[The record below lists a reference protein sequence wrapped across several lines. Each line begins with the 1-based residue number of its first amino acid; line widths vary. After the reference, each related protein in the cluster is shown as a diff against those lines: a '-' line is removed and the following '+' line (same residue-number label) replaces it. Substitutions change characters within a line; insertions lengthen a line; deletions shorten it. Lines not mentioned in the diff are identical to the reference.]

1 MLGAFRRSAVSH
13 ALRFSA
19 RAVSARPTPQRFQSL
34 SSSISIPSYAP
45 RSLFHSSSLLFN
57 SQAAAETDVG
67 DVGQDQVSSRFSEL
81 AEKNLVDPSIIRT
94 LTEKMRIETMTD
106 VQRETIPLSVRGDD
120 VLAQAK
126 TGTGKT
132 IAFLIP
138 VLQKLLNDP
147 SVKRAQRGRGRFQ
160 RAPTDIRAIVISPTR
175 ELAEQI
181 AVEASRLAQGSGI
194 VVQTAVGGTQKRLKL
209 QQVQREGCHI
219 LVATPG
225 RLRDILSD
233 EFSGVDAPNLS
244 TLVLDEADRLLDDGF
259 GPELMEIIQHW
270 LPNPAEVP
278 RQTLMFSATMAHE
291 VMGMVRKTMKPDFSF
306 VKTVRDDEA
315 PTHIRVP
322 QKVVLLEG
330 FENIL
335 PALLQ
340 LAKRAYANRETS
352 ERPFKAIVYFNSTK
366 EVNVAY
372 ETFDRLLNNPEDQRS
387 GHPLGRMFIGEIS
400 SQLSQAARTRVA
412 DSFRRVKSGI
422 LFSSDVTARGM
433 DFPDVTHVIQIGLP
447 KKREDYI
454 HRLGRTARANKTGEG
469 WIFIHPAEKNA
480 FRRTLHGIPVEL
492 DTSSLPVASLD
503 LTMDLETVRTSRPDD
518 YEIVQQINAS
528 ITQIPSADRARAHQ
542 NKLLDCAATFD
553 NKGLLPEAGDRLAL
567 HGLKL
572 KSVPEISPA
581 LAQKLGLSKRD
592 GFRIRDGGF
601 GGRRDGGFGG
611 RRDGGF
617 GGRRDGG
624 FGGRRD
630 GGFGG
635 RRDGG
640 FGGRRDGD
648 FGGRRDGGY
657 GGRREGRAGRDQ
669 DSFRGYPS
677 RERVDEWL

>member
-13 ALRFSA
+13 ALRFST
-19 RAVSARPTPQRFQSL
+19 RAVSARSTPQRFQLL
-34 SSSISIPSYAP
+34 SSSVSAPSYAP

-57 SQAAAETDVG
+57 SQAAAETDIG
-67 DVGQDQVSSRFSEL
+67 EVGQDQVSSRFSEL

-147 SVKRAQRGRGRFQ
+147 SVKRPSRSRRFQ
-160 RAPTDIRAIVISPTR
+160 KAPTDIRAIVISPTR

-181 AVEASRLAQGSGI
+181 AVEAGRLAQGSGI

-233 EFSGVDAPNLS
+233 EFSGVDAPKLS

-259 GPELMEIIQHW
+259 GPEIMEIIQHW

-278 RQTLMFSATMAHE
+278 RQTLMFSATMAQE

-306 VKTVRDDEA
+306 VKTVRDDET

-335 PALLQ
+335 PAVLQ
-340 LAKRAYANRETS
+340 LVKRAYANRETL

-412 DSFRRVKSGI
+412 DGFRRVKSGI

-492 DTSSLPVASLD
+492 DTSSLPVATLD

-518 YEIVQQINAS
+518 YEIVEQINAS

-542 NKLLDCAATFD
+542 NKLLDCASTFD
-553 NKGLLPEAGDRLAL
+553 NKAMLPKAGDRLAL

-611 RRDGGF
+611 RREGGF

-635 RRDGG
+635 RRDGAS
-640 FGGRRDGD
+640 
-648 FGGRRDGGY
+648 GGRRDGGY

-669 DSFRGYPS
+669 DPFRGYPS
-677 RERVDEWL
+677 RERVDEWV